1 MSAARLLDPA
11 RVIRAAI
18 ALELCVAL
26 AESLYSPSSCSEAC
40 IIEGELMTD
49 ARSILVVDDDFDI
62 RETLA
67 EILQERGYAVVTAAH
82 GQQALDILRRP
93 LRPCLILLDLMMP
106 VMDGYEF
113 LDELAKDPALAS
125 LSVVIITAGASLATT
140 PVDRPVM
147 PKPFNIQQLMA
158 SVARHC

>member
-1 MSAARLLDPA
+1 
-11 RVIRAAI
+11 
-18 ALELCVAL
+18 
-26 AESLYSPSSCSEAC
+26 
-40 IIEGELMTD
+40 MTD

-82 GQQALDILRRP
+82 GQEALDILRRP

-125 LSVVIITAGASLATT
+125 LSVVVITAGASLARK

>member
-1 MSAARLLDPA
+1 MDD
-11 RVIRAAI
+11 RAS
-18 ALELCVAL
+18 LRR
-26 AESLYSPSSCSEAC
+26 ESLYSPPSCCEAC
-40 IIEGELMTD
+40 IIEGKLMTD
-49 ARSILVVDDDFDI
+49 ERPILLVDDDFDI

-67 EILQERGYAVVTAAH
+67 ELLRERGYSVVTAAH
-82 GQQALDILRRP
+82 GQEALDILRRP

-125 LSVVIITAGASLATT
+125 LPVIVITAGASLGRQRIN
-140 PVDRPVM
+140 RPVM
-147 PKPFNIQQLMA
+147 SKPFNLNQLMA